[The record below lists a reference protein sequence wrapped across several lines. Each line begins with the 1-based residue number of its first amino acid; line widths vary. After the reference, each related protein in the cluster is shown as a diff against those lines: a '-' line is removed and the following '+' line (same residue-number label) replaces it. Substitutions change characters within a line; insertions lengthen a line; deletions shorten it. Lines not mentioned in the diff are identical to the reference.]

1 MKILT
6 AEQMREVDRQTIEDG
21 VPSIAL
27 MENAAHRVVE
37 EMVRE
42 FDPIDRKSIV
52 ILCGKGNNGG
62 DGLAIARLLHEY
74 NVQRLRVVL
83 AADPAEFSGDAAQNL
98 RRVLELGIHPVFEVP
113 AKLRERR
120 EVNVVVDALLGTGLK
135 GPPTGRTAELIASTR
150 EFLQAKIVSVDLPSG
165 LGGGGDCVRADI
177 TVTFT
182 APKVEHYLAAGAEE
196 HIGRLVVTQI
206 GSPPW
211 LIPGGLEV
219 SSPADFRHLFR
230 PRKRDSNKGDFGHVL
245 VVGGASGKSG
255 AAAMTGLA
263 ALRSGAGLV
272 TVACSD
278 SSRLAPE
285 LMSASLDN
293 FSLEKMTVLAVGPG
307 LGEKREIAP
316 KLMKEALVP
325 MVIDADGLNAMAGT
339 DFRGRGTQTVLT
351 PHPGEMARLLGVDR
365 VRESERLHVARTF
378 AQERN
383 VCLVRKGYRTLV
395 ALPDGHVWI
404 NTSGSPAMATGGTG
418 DILTGMIAGLIA
430 QFPDEIDTA
439 VRAAVWLHGRAGQL
453 GAEELTEQCL
463 IATDL
468 LNFLSKAIREIV

>member
-6 AEQMREVDRQTIEDG
+6 GEQMREVDRLTVEQG

-37 EMVRE
+37 EMARE
-42 FDPIDRKSIV
+42 FDPIDRQSIV

-74 NVQRLRVVL
+74 KVGRMRVVL
-83 AADPAEFSGDAAQNL
+83 AADPSEFKGDAADNL
-98 RRVLELGIHPVFEVP
+98 KRLLELGINPVLDIP
-113 AKLRERR
+113 TKLRERR

-135 GPPTGRTAELIASTR
+135 GPPTGRTAELIAATR
-150 EFLQAKIVSVDLPSG
+150 DFPQAKIIAVDLPSG

-182 APKVEHYLAAGAEE
+182 APKVEHYLAPGAEE
-196 HIGRLVVTQI
+196 HVGKLVVTQI

-211 LIPGGLEV
+211 LIPGGLED
-219 SSPADFRHLFR
+219 SAPGDFRHLFR
-230 PRKRDSNKGDFGHVL
+230 PRKRESHKGDFGHVL
-245 VVGGASGKSG
+245 VVGGAPGKSG
-255 AAAMTGLA
+255 AAAMAGLA
-263 ALRSGAGLV
+263 ALRAGAGLV

-285 LMSASLDN
+285 LMSESLNN
-293 FSLEKMTVLAVGPG
+293 FSVERMTVLAVGPG
-307 LGEKREIAP
+307 LGDRREIAS
-316 KLMKEALVP
+316 KLMKDASIP
-325 MVIDADGLNAMAGT
+325 MVVDADGLNAIAGT
-339 DFRGRGTQTVLT
+339 DFHGRGLQTVLT
-351 PHPGEMARLLGVDR
+351 PHPGEMARLLRVDR
-365 VRESERLHVARTF
+365 VSEGDRLNVARAF
-378 AQERN
+378 AKERN
-383 VCLVRKGYRTLV
+383 VCLVLKGYRTLI
-395 ALPDGHVWI
+395 ALPDGNVWI
-404 NTSGSPAMATGGTG
+404 NTTGSPAMATGGTG

-439 VRAAVWLHGRAGQL
+439 VRAAVWLHGRAGHL
-453 GAEELTEQCL
+453 GAQELTEQCL

-468 LNFLSKAIREIV
+468 LHYLPKAIREIV